1 MRKQRRQMNSRQ
13 SFDSD
18 GRNQSRQSAGAGHQ
32 QSLAAGVV
40 NVDVKAAEFSRN
52 ASRDGAIR
60 RHQRGCTIRRLQR
73 FAHE

>member
-1 MRKQRRQMNSRQ
+1 MRKQRRQMNRRQ

-18 GRNQSRQSAGAGHQ
+18 GCDQSRQSAGAGHQ
-32 QSLAAGVV
+32 QGLAAGVV

-60 RHQRGCTIRRLQR
+60 RHQRGCAIRRLQR